1 MWRILYDA
9 PVSVLGREE
18 VGQVEDLV
26 VPVAGLSSEHCPL
39 QRLRNATTS
48 WE

>member
-1 MWRILYDA
+1 MGRILDDTS
-9 PVSVLGREE
+9 VRVLGREE
-18 VGQVEDLV
+18 VGEVEDLV
-26 VPVAGLSSEHCPL
+26 VPVTGLSSEHCPL